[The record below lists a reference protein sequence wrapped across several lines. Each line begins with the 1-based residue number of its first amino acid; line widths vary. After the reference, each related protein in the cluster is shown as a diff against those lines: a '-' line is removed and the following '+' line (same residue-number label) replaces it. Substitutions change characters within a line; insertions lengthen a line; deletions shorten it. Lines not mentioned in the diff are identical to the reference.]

1 MQRPECKKS
10 KAHSRQKKF
19 SGRSLCDKV
28 TLNFFKV
35 TLYPVTRALSLKDV
49 KHGFSMIKF
58 FALEEAPWS
67 TMDIGLKCSLTKG
80 REVIQEALQ

>member
-28 TLNFFKV
+28 TL
-35 TLYPVTRALSLKDV
+35 YPVTRALSLKDV
-49 KHGFSMIKF
+49 KHGLSMIKF

-67 TMDIGLKCSLTKG
+67 TMDIGLKCSLTQG

>member
-19 SGRSLCDKV
+19 SGRSLCDKG

-35 TLYPVTRALSLKDV
+35 TLNPKDV
-49 KHGFSMIKF
+49 KHGCSMIKF

-67 TMDIGLKCSLTKG
+67 TMDIGLKCSSTQG